1 MTNENRCE
9 PPPEWQLMAYECVP
23 PQVVADDLL
32 GVLADLAHNP
42 TADATIINTLRRAR
56 ANVQTFTP
64 PATVAALVEA
74 LEVVALAAEPWPPAS
89 GQVVAR
95 NPTARDW
102 RDRLDDIHKTA
113 RAALA
118 LYREAGR

>member
-1 MTNENRCE
+1 MNDTMTNENRCE

-56 ANVQTFTP
+56 ANVQMFTP
-64 PATVAALVEA
+64 PATVAALVDV
-74 LEVVALAAEPWPPAS
+74 LKWY
-89 GQVVAR
+89 
-95 NPTARDW
+95 ARDY
-102 RDRLDDIHKTA
+102 DHHKGLSQWDGGTRA
-113 RAALA
+113 RQVLA
-118 LYREAGR
+118 LYWEAVQ